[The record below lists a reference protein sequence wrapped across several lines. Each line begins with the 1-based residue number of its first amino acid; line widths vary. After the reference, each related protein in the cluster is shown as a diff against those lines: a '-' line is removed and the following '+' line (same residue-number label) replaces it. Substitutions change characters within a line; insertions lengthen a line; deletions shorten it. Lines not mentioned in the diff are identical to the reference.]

1 MKLNDKVLIDSRD
14 WYRGKF
20 GIVKE
25 FSDRTHHVGVEIEGV
40 SKIVW
45 FKRSDLVQEKTAI
58 MNDKALSDLLIELKD
73 YKDEDEVNILVD
85 DLKRLITLA
94 RQGLK
99 RC

>member
-1 MKLNDKVLIDSRD
+1 
-14 WYRGKF
+14 
-20 GIVKE
+20 
-25 FSDRTHHVGVEIEGV
+25 
-40 SKIVW
+40 
-45 FKRSDLVQEKTAI
+45 
-58 MNDKALSDLLIELKD
+58 MNEKALSDLLIELKD